1 MEMRNCCLEHRSG
14 KGCNGTQCKNCG
26 WNAAERARRERL
38 LRKQGLTLGA
48 DGLLRLVIK
57 RRRKKAK
64 EEDSAAE

>member
-1 MEMRNCCLEHRSG
+1 MRNCCLGRSG
-14 KGCNGTQCKNCG
+14 CKGTQCKSCG
-26 WNAAERARRERL
+26 WNAAERVRRERL

-57 RRRKKAK
+57 RKRKRTK